1 MSTSASYRGEEALN
15 DPSEIVERF
24 KGIELVLD
32 AGYCG
37 ILASTV
43 VDLTGL
49 DPVVLREGAGSIEA
63 LG

>member
-1 MSTSASYRGEEALN
+1 VTTSASYRGEEPLN

-37 ILASTV
+37 VISSTV
-43 VDLTGL
+43 VDLTGP